1 MKTCFLAAGLAVFA
15 ATAQAAVI
23 SHNFTLSN
31 GGFTASST
39 GGSNWTYVPGMH
51 WKTGADAANY
61 ADGTRTELLSP
72 TFTAAGGAIN
82 VSFTHFMNAEGV
94 FDGGVLAYSLNS
106 GAFNYVGNAAFTAN
120 GYNAFASSDLPTRTY
135 LGTPAGS
142 NMMLS
147 GTFSSQTSTANLGT
161 FNAGDQVQVLFRFA
175 TDGSVER
182 IGWHL
187 TDFTIDTGGPTNG
200 IPEPST
206 ISLIA
211 AGAAL
216 MFLRCRK

>member
-1 MKTCFLAAGLAVFA
+1 
-15 ATAQAAVI
+15 
-23 SHNFTLSN
+23 LSN
-31 GGFTASST
+31 GGFTASTT
-39 GGSNWTYVPGMH
+39 GGSNWTYVANNY
-51 WKTGADAANY
+51 WKTGPDAANY
-61 ADGTRTELLSP
+61 ANGTRTELLSP

-82 VSFTHFMNAEGV
+82 VSFTHFSNNTELTW
-94 FDGGVLAYSLNS
+94 DGGALAYSVNS
-106 GAFNYVGNAAFTAN
+106 GAITYVGNASFTAN
-120 GYNAFASSDLPTRTY
+120 GYNSSVRGAEATY
-135 LGTPAGS
+135 LGSGDSAPNS
-142 NMMLS
+142 VFS